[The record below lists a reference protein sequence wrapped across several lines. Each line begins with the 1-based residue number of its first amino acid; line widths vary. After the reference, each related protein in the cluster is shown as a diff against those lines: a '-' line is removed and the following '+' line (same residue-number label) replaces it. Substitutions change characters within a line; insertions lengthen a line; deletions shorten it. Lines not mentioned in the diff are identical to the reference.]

1 LVFSKTLE
9 EHVDHLQK
17 VFQVLQEHKLF
28 IEFKKYTFA
37 QQQISYLGHIISP
50 LGVSTDPAKTT
61 TMLQWPIPTT
71 FTELRGFL
79 GLTGYYR
86 KFVQHYGTI
95 ARPLPNLL
103 HQKTFSWLAS
113 AQEAFDKLKLI

>member
-1 LVFSKTLE
+1 M
-9 EHVDHLQK
+9 DHLQK

-103 HQKTFSWLAS
+103 HQKTFSWSAS